1 MANVTVK
8 QLLEA
13 GAHFG
18 HNTRYWNPKM
28 APYIFGARNKIHI
41 IDLRE
46 TQSLFNDALN
56 FMGTIASRRGK
67 ILFVGTKRAASK
79 AIREEAMR
87 CGMPFVSHRWLGG
100 MLTNYKTVKASI
112 NRLKDIEAMQED
124 GRMERFV
131 KREQLA
137 MDRERAKL
145 EKTLGGIKDMKGLP
159 DAIFVVDTKFE
170 SIAINEAKTL
180 GIPVV
185 AVVDTNNYFK
195 DVEYMI
201 PANDDAMKAIR
212 LYAATVADAIL
223 EGKASMQISTD
234 DDSADKD
241 KKPAAKKA
249 KTSQKTA
256 TKKVDDKDD
265 SKSDKKDDDAAE
277 AKTTKVTKAKAED
290 KAEEKP
296 AKESKASE
304 EKSDD
309 SEKETTKKVTKKKT
323 TKKKTTKKKTT
334 KKKTTKK
341 KTTKKKTTKKKVAK
355 KEGDE

>member
-79 AIREEAMR
+79 AIREEAIR

-124 GRMERFV
+124 GRIDRFV

-145 EKTLGGIKDMKGLP
+145 ERTLGGIKDMKGLP

-185 AVVDTNNYFK
+185 AVVDTNNYYK

-223 EGKASMQISTD
+223 EGKASMQISSGDDETD
-234 DDSADKD
+234 SNE
-241 KKPAAKKA
+241 KPAPKKTKTAKKVTAKKA
-249 KTSQKTA
+249 
-256 TKKVDDKDD
+256 DKNE
-265 SKSDKKDDDAAE
+265 SDKKEDESAQAESKEVADDKAE
-277 AKTTKVTKAKAED
+277 AKSVDTDKEQAAETSESD
-290 KAEEKP
+290 EK
-296 AKESKASE
+296 
-304 EKSDD
+304 
-309 SEKETTKKVTKKKT
+309 TVKKV

-355 KEGDE
+355 KDGDE